1 MSLELWQDP
10 RVPLQVQVE
19 TSLHLRCDRDFGIPL
34 QTKQRNRPSSQV
46 EEGKLGL
53 FLSCMGNSVFLLS
66 RYGYV
71 GELLELPKG
80 CQVPFRGSR
89 GNVGFLSR
97 RCNGKGPHF
106 SLRGESPGVSRVTAG
121 NLGFHS
127 NCDGDL
133 KPARVASGKSSL
145 HSSCKGPFGIPLLS
159 VQGHTSSSQ
168 VEVGTSGFLSSSDM
182 DLGVPMEFQQGSQAS
197 SHVETWNSAS
207 LSRFQ
212 RGARLP
218 IEWT

>member
-1 MSLELWQDP
+1 M
-10 RVPLQVQVE
+10 
-19 TSLHLRCDRDFGIPL
+19 
-34 QTKQRNRPSSQV
+34 
-46 EEGKLGL
+46 
-53 FLSCMGNSVFLLS
+53 FLL
-66 RYGYV
+66 GGDEYV

-80 CQVPFRGSR
+80 CPVPFRGSSQK
-89 GNVGFLSR
+89 VGFLSSH
-97 RCNGKGPHF
+97 CSGEGPHLT
-106 SLRGESPGVSRVTAG
+106 LRGESPGVSRVTAG

-145 HSSCKGPFGIPLLS
+145 HSSCEGPFGIPLLS
-159 VQGHTSSSQ
+159 VQGHTSSQ

-212 RGARLP
+212 RGTRLP
-218 IEWT
+218 VEWT

>member
-1 MSLELWQDP
+1 M
-10 RVPLQVQVE
+10 
-19 TSLHLRCDRDFGIPL
+19 
-34 QTKQRNRPSSQV
+34 
-46 EEGKLGL
+46 
-53 FLSCMGNSVFLLS
+53 FLSSGD
-66 RYGYV
+66 GYV

-80 CQVPFRGSR
+80 CQVAFQGSR
-89 GNVGFLSR
+89 GKVGFFSR
-97 RCNGKGPHF
+97 CCSRKGPHF
-106 SLRGESPGVSRVTAG
+106 SLRGESPGVSRVAAG

-145 HSSCKGPFGIPLLS
+145 HSSCEGPFGTPLLS

-182 DLGVPMEFQQGSQAS
+182 DLGVPMEFQQGTQAS
-197 SHVETWNSAS
+197 SRVKTWNSAS

-212 RGARLP
+212 
-218 IEWT
+218 